1 MLPWSVIAMR
11 AGRRRPQRQWPR
23 RVATAVEHRILGVD
37 MQMSERIRH
46 LGSPPGR
53 PVTLPVDTDVD
64 ALWTSY
70 TGVIS
75 NLTGESPSHK
85 RGFGELRD
93 RCRTGLGRLTNR
105 LLSPAATDLAPQ
117 ALELLLR
124 SHLLR
129 KSIACMPCTNPSS
142 QPTSCALAI

>member
-1 MLPWSVIAMR
+1 MVGDRHGGLAVG
-11 AGRRRPQRQWPR
+11 GRSGNGLVESRR
-23 RVATAVEHRILGVD
+23 AVEHRILGVD

-75 NLTGESPSHK
+75 NLTGESLSHK
-85 RGFGELRD
+85 RGVLENSEIGA
-93 RCRTGLGRLTNR
+93 RTGLGRLTTR

-117 ALELLLR
+117 AL
-124 SHLLR
+124 
-129 KSIACMPCTNPSS
+129 
-142 QPTSCALAI
+142 

>member
-1 MLPWSVIAMR
+1 
-11 AGRRRPQRQWPR
+11 
-23 RVATAVEHRILGVD
+23 
-37 MQMSERIRH
+37 MSERIRH

-93 RCRTGLGRLTNR
+93 RCQDGSRPAHQP

-124 SHLLR
+124 SHLLCEEHR
-129 KSIACMPCTNPSS
+129 LHALHQPLEPADELRFGDLKLGGGRGLPALKAGQDDRVPLADRLSAPPSS
-142 QPTSCALAI
+142 FTDVS

>member
-1 MLPWSVIAMR
+1 
-11 AGRRRPQRQWPR
+11 
-23 RVATAVEHRILGVD
+23 

-75 NLTGESPSHK
+75 NLTGESPSH
-85 RGFGELRD
+85 RGVW
-93 RCRTGLGRLTNR
+93 RTQR
-105 LLSPAATDLAPQ
+105 
-117 ALELLLR
+117 
-124 SHLLR
+124 
-129 KSIACMPCTNPSS
+129 
-142 QPTSCALAI
+142 